1 RDESPA
7 RINIQAGAMHES
19 PGIEFDMRGARV
31 EEGLAQLERYLDN
44 AYLARLPWVRIIHG
58 KGTGALR
65 DAVRNLLRQHPA
77 VSEFRAGGDGE
88 GGDGVTV
95 AKLVGN

>member
-1 RDESPA
+1 MEL
-7 RINIQAGAMHES
+7 
-19 PGIEFDMRGARV
+19 DMRGERV
-31 EEGLAQLERYLDN
+31 EEGLARVERYLDD

-65 DAVRNLLRQHPA
+65 DAVRSLLRAHPA
-77 VSEFRAGGDGE
+77 VSEFRAGEAAE

-95 AKLVGN
+95 AKLVSDH